1 MSAGLAPLTADEGAL
16 LLTLARTAV
25 TTRLAGLPAPETRTM
40 SARLREAQ
48 GAFVTVLLQERLR
61 GCIGMIQALEPLWRV
76 VLHCALAAGFEDP
89 RFAPLE
95 SSEEPGLAFEVSVL
109 SPPRAVRNPSE
120 IRIGRD
126 GLIVTL
132 GRQQGLL
139 LAQVAVEH
147 RWDVVG
153 FLRQTCLKAGLEEDA
168 WMRGARIEAFES
180 QVFSERPRSAVPG
193 TNA

>member
-1 MSAGLAPLTADEGAL
+1 VSAGLAPLTADEGAL

>member
-1 MSAGLAPLTADEGAL
+1 MSAGLAPLTVDEGAL

-25 TTRLAGLPAPETRTM
+25 TTRLAGLPAPETKTM

-61 GCIGMIQALEPLWRV
+61 GCIGMIQPLEPLWRV

-120 IRIGRD
+120 IRIGCD
-126 GLIVTL
+126 GVIVTL
-132 GRQQGLL
+132 GRRQGLL

-147 RWDVVG
+147 RWDVAG

-180 QVFSERPRSAVPG
+180 QMFSERPRSAVSG